1 MVTMLFNSVGLVSR
15 LDRKEAVELAKEI
28 MGHLES
34 EGRSVV
40 LEANLAKKIGKSEI
54 AMPLKEMRVDLIITV
69 GGDGTI
75 LRTCLLLPKPEPP
88 ILAINMGERGFLTEV
103 PPKQGIVAVDKCLA
117 GEYTLEQYTKL
128 SSSVNGA
135 SLPDA
140 LNEVFVTTDAP
151 AKLLYAKIWKDG
163 TIISDCRADG
173 VIIASQVGS
182 TGYSLSA
189 GGPVLDSDVNA
200 FVLTPVCSLS
210 IFRSIVF
217 SANSEVV
224 VEVLRPRRAVVVID
238 GHYRREIG
246 IDNKRVTI
254 TKSEN
259 KSSFVRFKGNLYN
272 RLKGRLLYSKG
283 EIS

>member
-1 MVTMLFNSVGLVSR
+1 MVTNVFNSVGLVAR
-15 LDRKEAVELAKEI
+15 VDRKEALELAKEL
-28 MGHLES
+28 MDHLEAK
-34 EGRSVV
+34 GRPVF
-40 LEANLAKKIGKSEI
+40 LEPRLAKNIGKLDAALS
-54 AMPLKEMRVDLIITV
+54 LKEMRVDLIITV

-103 PPKQGIVAVDKCLA
+103 PPKQGIMAVDKCLA
-117 GEYTLEQYTKL
+117 GEFTLEHYTKL
-128 SSSVNGA
+128 ASFVDDS

-140 LNEVFVTTDAP
+140 LNEVFITTDAP
-151 AKLLYAKIWKDG
+151 AKLLYAKISKDS
-163 TIISDCRADG
+163 IPISECRADG

-189 GGPVLDSDVNA
+189 GGPVLDSDADA

-217 SANSEVV
+217 SASSKIV
-224 VEVLRPRRAVVVID
+224 VEVVRPRRAVVVID

-246 IDNKRVTI
+246 VYKKRVTI

-259 KSSFVRFKGNLYN
+259 KSSFIRFKGNFYR
-272 RLKGRLLYSKG
+272 RLQGRLLYPRG
-283 EIS
+283 ERS

>member
-1 MVTMLFNSVGLVSR
+1 VGLVSR
-15 LDRKEAVELAKEI
+15 IDRKEALDLAKELI
-28 MGHLES
+28 DHLKAQ
-34 EGRSVV
+34 GRPFV
-40 LEANLAKKIGKSEI
+40 LEENLAKRIGISEI
-54 AMPLKEMRVDLIITV
+54 AVPLKEMRADLIVTV

-103 PPKQGIVAVDKCLA
+103 PPKQGISALDKCFEGGFKLERCAKLA
-117 GEYTLEQYTKL
+117 SQVDE
-128 SSSVNGA
+128 S

-140 LNEVFVTTDAP
+140 LNEVFITADAP
-151 AKLLYAKIWKDG
+151 AKLLYARIWKDR
-163 TIISDCRADG
+163 TPIADCRADG
-173 VIIASQVGS
+173 IIIASQVGS

-217 SANSEVV
+217 SANSEIV
-224 VEVLRPRRAVVVID
+224 VEVVRPRRAVIVID
-238 GHYRREIG
+238 GHYRRVIG
-246 IDNKRVTI
+246 TSSKFVTI
-254 TKSEN
+254 KKSHNE
-259 KSSFVRFKGNLYN
+259 SSFVRFKGNLYN
-272 RLKGRLLYSKG
+272 RLEGRLLYSKG

>member
-1 MVTMLFNSVGLVSR
+1 MFNSVGLVTR
-15 LDRKEAVELAKEI
+15 LDRKKALELSEELI
-28 MGHLES
+28 DHLKA
-34 EGRSVV
+34 EGKSVV
-40 LEANLAKKIGKSEI
+40 LEANSAKKMGKTELSV
-54 AMPLKEMRVDLIITV
+54 PLKEMRVDLIVTV

-103 PPKQGIVAVDKCLA
+103 APNNGIRAVDRCLA
-117 GEYTLEQYTKL
+117 GDYTLEQHTKL

-151 AKLLYAKIWKDG
+151 AKLVYAKIWKDG
-163 TIISDCRADG
+163 TLISKCRADG

-182 TGYSLSA
+182 TGYSMSA
-189 GGPVLDSDVNA
+189 GGPVLDSETDA

-217 SANSEVV
+217 SAKSEIAVEVV
-224 VEVLRPRRAVVVID
+224 KPRGAVIVID

-246 IDNKRVTI
+246 MGKRLLTVR
-254 TKSEN
+254 KSEN
-259 KSSFVRFKGNLYN
+259 KSSFVRFESNLYN